1 MNYEEIEEIVKNTI
15 SEKRF
20 RHSQGVAK
28 RAAELASIY
37 GEDIDTARKIGIAHD
52 IAKEM
57 TKEEAMAYV
66 KENGIVFDEIEA
78 KEPGLWHS
86 KLGAHIAVKKF
97 GFTPDMVEAITY
109 HTTGNVN
116 MNTMD
121 KIIYVA
127 DKTDETR
134 TIIDREEAV
143 KISNNNLD
151 EGVLYIAKF
160 MTEYSL
166 KKDSLIHPDTI
177 NLINELIS
185 QKKNS
190 QLKSKI

>member
-1 MNYEEIEEIVKNTI
+1 MNYEEIEEIVRNSM

-20 RHSQGVAK
+20 LHSQGVAK
-28 RAAELASIY
+28 RAVELAYIY
-37 GEDIDTARKIGIAHD
+37 GEDIEKARKIGIAHD

-57 TKEEAMAYV
+57 PKEEALIYA
-66 KENGIVFDEIEA
+66 KENGIVFDEIEE

-86 KLGAHIAVKKF
+86 KLGADIAVKKF
-97 GFTPDMVEAITY
+97 GFTPDMAEAITY
-109 HTTGNVN
+109 HTTGSTN
-116 MNTMD
+116 MNVMD

-134 TIIDREEAV
+134 DIINREEAV

-160 MTEYSL
+160 VIPYSL
-166 KKDSLIHPDTI
+166 KKDSLIHPDTV
-177 NLINELIS
+177 NLINQLIIK
-185 QKKNS
+185 KKNDE
-190 QLKSKI
+190 LKSQI

>member
-1 MNYEEIEEIVKNTI
+1 MNYEEIEEIVRNSM

-37 GEDIDTARKIGIAHD
+37 GEDVEKARKIGIAHD

-57 TKEEAMAYV
+57 SKEEAVSYA
-66 KENGIVFDEIEA
+66 KENGIVFDEIEE

-86 KLGAHIAVKKF
+86 KLGADIAVKRY
-97 GFTPDMVEAITY
+97 GFTSDMAEAITY

-121 KIIYVA
+121 KIIYIA

-134 TIIDREEAV
+134 TIINREEAV
-143 KISNNNLD
+143 EVSNKNLD
-151 EGVLYIAKF
+151 NGVLYIAKF
-160 MTEYSL
+160 MIQYSL

-177 NLINELIS
+177 HLMNQLITK
-185 QKKNS
+185 KKNRE
-190 QLKSKI
+190 QKS